1 MALLSKDPE
10 KERYYL
16 LAGMGGRA
24 HRRKQQVALL
34 WAIAIGLV
42 VSGVLAGLMYLL
54 SGGKID

>member
-1 MALLSKDPE
+1 MALLSRDSE

-16 LAGMGGRA
+16 LPGMGGRA
-24 HRRKQQVALL
+24 FRRKQQTALV

-54 SGGKID
+54 GAGTPG

>member
-1 MALLSKDPE
+1 MAFLSRDSE

-16 LAGMGGRA
+16 LPGMGGRA
-24 HRRKQQVALL
+24 FRRKQQIALV

-54 SGGKID
+54 GSGSLG